1 MGRLIVIAAI
11 GGAAGWLYT
20 HGWCDPAR
28 ITAAVARERERVP
41 AQVKEALAAGKRAA
55 AERERRFDL
64 ELSEALGNEAAR
76 GI

>member
-1 MGRLIVIAAI
+1 MGRLLMIAAI

-20 HGWCDPAR
+20 HGWCDPQR
-28 ITAAVARERERVP
+28 IKAAVARERERIP
-41 AQVKEALAAGKRAA
+41 AQAREALAAGKRAA

-64 ELSEALGNEAAR
+64 ELSETLGNEAAR